1 MEKKNNHYVPKCLLK
16 RWSLSNG
23 IYDGVFVLNCSSKTI
38 DFSSAKGS
46 KAFSFASINNLYILD
61 KDNNRYTSLEDWLSG
76 LEGILSMF
84 IDKVARKESTFLKDH
99 TQLHKLLM
107 GLLSFNFR
115 SRYFFQEGEKYID
128 SNPQIKSQFAEKSS
142 LQILLENLVNA
153 TTYKANQLF
162 PVEFIICNST
172 VPLLVCDRPL
182 LYNVFDGYSFIP
194 LSPYL
199 LLSFRKAQRQSTIIY
214 QDIDDNLVDSFNKQ
228 IIEAARDWIVST
240 NKEELENIMEGRNFE
255 YSDEVIFEEFKTLIH
270 GYEYQLNAT

>member
-16 RWSLSNG
+16 RWSLNNG

-38 DFSSAKGS
+38 DFSSAKGN

-61 KDNNRYTSLEDWLSG
+61 KDNDRYTNLEDWFSGIEGVLS
-76 LEGILSMF
+76 LF
-84 IDKVARKESTFLKDH
+84 IDKVTRKETALFKDH
-99 TQLHKLLM
+99 AQLYKLLM

-128 SNPQIKSQFAEKSS
+128 SNPQIKSQFVERSS
-142 LQILLENLVNA
+142 LQILLENVVNA
-153 TTYKANQLF
+153 TTDKVNQMF
-162 PVEFIICNST
+162 PVEFIVCNST

-182 LYNVFDGYSFIP
+182 LYDVFDDYSFIP

-199 LLSFRKAQRQSTIIY
+199 LLSFRKAQGQSTIIY
-214 QDIDDNLVDSFNKQ
+214 QAIDDNLANSFNSQ

-240 NKEELENIMEGRNFE
+240 NKEELEIIMESKDFE

-270 GYEYQLNAT
+270 GYEY